1 MSSHN
6 SARKLL
12 AAICFVAL
20 ALAVIGWNREPRQA
34 PLHADRILVEKNAHR
49 LTLLWKGQVMKT
61 YSVALGGSP
70 VGPKRCEGD
79 KKTPEGI
86 YRIDSRLPQSSFHRA
101 LHISYPS
108 PADRAQAQRLGCQPG
123 GAIMIHGL
131 GTKFRWVG
139 RLHTV
144 SDWTSGCI
152 AVTNQEIEEIWRA
165 IPDGTVVEI
174 RP

>member
-70 VGPKRCEGD
+70 VGPKRC
-79 KKTPEGI
+79 
-86 YRIDSRLPQSSFHRA
+86 
-101 LHISYPS
+101 
-108 PADRAQAQRLGCQPG
+108 
-123 GAIMIHGL
+123 
-131 GTKFRWVG
+131 
-139 RLHTV
+139 
-144 SDWTSGCI
+144 
-152 AVTNQEIEEIWRA
+152 
-165 IPDGTVVEI
+165 
-174 RP
+174 

>member
-1 MSSHN
+1 
-6 SARKLL
+6 
-12 AAICFVAL
+12 
-20 ALAVIGWNREPRQA
+20 
-34 PLHADRILVEKNAHR
+34 
-49 LTLLWKGQVMKT
+49 
-61 YSVALGGSP
+61 
-70 VGPKRCEGD
+70 
-79 KKTPEGI
+79 
-86 YRIDSRLPQSSFHRA
+86 
-101 LHISYPS
+101 
-108 PADRAQAQRLGCQPG
+108 
-123 GAIMIHGL
+123 MIHGL